1 MTRGEFRNVVAEV
14 LDSLPDQFRRRMDNV
29 VVLVE
34 DLPAPLHPR
43 TPPPRSIGQTR
54 KLVLGVFVGTP
65 ATQQSVFA
73 LPGGPARIVLYQ
85 KNIEAVCR
93 SEAELRHQIRM
104 TIIHEIGHYFG
115 MDEDQLRH
123 V

>member
-14 LDSLPDQFRRRMDNV
+14 LDSLPDEFRQRMNNV

-34 DLPAPLHPR
+34 DQPAPLRPR
-43 TPPPRSIGQTR
+43 TPPPRNLGQTR

-65 ATQQSVFA
+65 ATQHSVFA

-93 SEAELRHQIRM
+93 SDAELRHQIRM
-104 TIIHEIGHYFG
+104 TIIHEVGHYFG